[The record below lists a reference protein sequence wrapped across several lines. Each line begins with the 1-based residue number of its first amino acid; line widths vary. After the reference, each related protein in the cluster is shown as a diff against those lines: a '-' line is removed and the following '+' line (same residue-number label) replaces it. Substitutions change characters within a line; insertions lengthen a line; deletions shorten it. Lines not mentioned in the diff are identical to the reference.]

1 MLPCFE
7 MMQSHALLQPFIS
20 NHCCKLAMEGFQLET
35 FQHEGDYKLWGKLL
49 DEDDLGEGGAKEVL
63 EEFLRFI
70 SGRPLF
76 RHVAAAKVSV
86 DFHVTI
92 VVYLTEDVDLWGAAA
107 AELSHLLKEFGVVDA
122 VKGGWWYQGTEILQI
137 Y

>member
-7 MMQSHALLQPFIS
+7 MMQSHALLQPFIL

-63 EEFLRFI
+63 DDFSEFYKRAPTLQTRRCRKSVSGFSCNYCGI
-70 SGRPLF
+70 SN
-76 RHVAAAKVSV
+76 
-86 DFHVTI
+86 
-92 VVYLTEDVDLWGAAA
+92 
-107 AELSHLLKEFGVVDA
+107 
-122 VKGGWWYQGTEILQI
+122 
-137 Y
+137 